1 MVQKI
6 KCCEILS
13 ITLAYKCQ
21 RQMKIFSI
29 EYKHWTLFR
38 NMYTSFSKGDNLYD
52 QYPKYLLPVTDT
64 EKNIYTIYVHCH
76 KIYLYEL

>member
-1 MVQKI
+1 MVQK
-6 KCCEILS
+6 

-29 EYKHWTLFR
+29 ECKHWTLFR

-52 QYPKYLLPVTDT
+52 QYPKYLLLVTDT
-64 EKNIYTIYVHCH
+64 EEKDRLEN
-76 KIYLYEL
+76 KINFFLSIIL